1 MKIKLFTIAF
11 AFIGLNA
18 FAQITVTDA
27 DISSVGDVV
36 YQAYDSIPAAA
47 INVGSPGL
55 SQIWDFSSLQEFSTN
70 TISFISPIGTIYES
84 QYPNTNLCLDD
95 NGSLSYYDKNS
106 SGLFIHGLGD
116 TVFHSP
122 ALFYPLP
129 LTYSLTTSD
138 GPVVIID
145 NVITGALLSM
155 AIPATVVASLSSGL
169 ANRADT
175 AIIKINNTTDFLVDA
190 SGIMTTPLGAFD
202 VLRLKTI
209 KYTDSEL
216 DVYCSDTI
224 SGLGTWVTNVPF
236 SSIPLLASFSNNEIE
251 YKYQWITN
259 DAAVEFLLAEIV
271 VDDSDN
277 IIGGVSFQTS
287 MPASSIIHAKEDWLQ
302 VFPNPASREIT
313 IASDLIH
320 CSYTLIDVKGNRL
333 LSNEFNSST
342 IIDLTSFSSGTYFL
356 QIYTEEGGVIVKRV
370 ILK

>member
-1 MKIKLFTIAF
+1 MKIKFFTIALVL
-11 AFIGLNA
+11 IGVNA
-18 FAQITVTDA
+18 FAQITVTDT

-47 INVGSPGL
+47 INIGSPGL
-55 SQIWDFSSLQEFSTN
+55 SQIWDFSSLQESSTN
-70 TISFISPIGTIYES
+70 TISFISPIGTVYES
-84 QYPNTNLCLDD
+84 QYPNANLCLDD
-95 NGSLSYYDKNS
+95 NGSLSYYNKNN

-129 LTYSLTTSD
+129 LTYSLVTSD
-138 GPVVIID
+138 GPVVVID
-145 NVITGALLSM
+145 NIITGALLNM
-155 AIPATVVASLSSGL
+155 AIPATVVASLSGGL

-175 AIIKINNTTDFLVDA
+175 AIIKINNTSDFLVDA
-190 SGIMTTPLGAFD
+190 SGIITTPLGTFD

-209 KYTDSEL
+209 KYTNSEL
-216 DVYCSDTI
+216 DIYCSDTI

-259 DAAVEFLLAEIV
+259 DAAVEFLLAEII

-287 MPASSIIHAKEDWLQ
+287 MPASYNIYIKEDWFQ
-302 VFPNPASREIT
+302 IFPNPTSRFLT
-313 IASDLIH
+313 LTSDLIN
-320 CSYTLIDVKGNRL
+320 CSYTLIDVKGNKV
-333 LSNEFNSST
+333 LSNEFNNST
-342 IIDLTSFSSGTYFL
+342 IIDLASFSSGTYFL
-356 QIYTEEGGVIVKRV
+356 QIYTEEGDVTVKRV